1 MACEVQ
7 ELSALLLITIDK
19 LHIMEALL
27 QGLPCLFGKEQAV
40 DQRIWPHHDA
50 QTLRLSQ
57 ARVLLGIYFATAPLF
72 IFSDK

>member
-7 ELSALLLITIDK
+7 ELSALLLITIDT
-19 LHIMEALL
+19 LHRMEALL

-40 DQRIWPHHDA
+40 DVQRIWPRHDA

-57 ARVLLGIYFATAPLF
+57 ARVLLGIYSATAPLF
-72 IFSDK
+72 IFS